1 MSFEDKELQKY
12 YLQIYKKLSKN
23 EQNTIDL
30 FTKNSYE
37 VNQICLGN
45 PLPKKTKLDE
55 KELKTLIENFINL
68 INSYYLYPKVLP
80 EIIVYRSIHGIRIEK
95 PNLKF
100 EQFNNKN
107 AKTINKQVVEWSN
120 ANSNKTKKYI
130 ESWYKS
136 KKNSIIDVKN
146 FSSTTLDPR
155 WLFNFLIEGEINIII
170 QYHIKSGDPI
180 MIYPSSHRKWKN
192 EKEDIIPPHKL
203 KIIDNKKMISKHDK
217 KLFYY
222 LIDVEIK

>member
-1 MSFEDKELQKY
+1 MIENKEFIKY
-12 YLQIYKKLSKN
+12 YLDLYKKLDKQ
-23 EQNTIDL
+23 EKETIDL

-68 INSYYLYPKVLP
+68 INSYYIYPKIFP
-80 EIIVYRSIHGIRIEK
+80 KIIVYRSIHGITIEK
-95 PNLKF
+95 PELRF

-107 AKTINKQVVEWSN
+107 AKLINKHTVKWVNSD
-120 ANSNKTKKYI
+120 SNKTKKYI

-136 KKNSIIDVKN
+136 KKNSIVEVKN
-146 FSSTTLDPR
+146 FSSTTLDPT
-155 WLFNFLIEGEINIII
+155 WLFNFLIEGEINVVL
-170 QYHIKSGDPI
+170 QYHIQEGNPI
-180 MIYPSSHRKWKN
+180 LIYPSSSRKWKN
-192 EKEDIIPPHKL
+192 EKEAILVPHKA
-203 KIIDNKKMISKHDK
+203 KIINNTKMISIHNK